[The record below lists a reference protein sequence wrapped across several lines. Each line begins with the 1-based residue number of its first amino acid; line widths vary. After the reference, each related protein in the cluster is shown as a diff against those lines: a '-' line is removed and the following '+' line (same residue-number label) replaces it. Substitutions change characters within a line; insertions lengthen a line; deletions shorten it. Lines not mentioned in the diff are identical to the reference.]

1 MNEMPV
7 SREKKMTMVLLCHF
21 LGWFGIHRFYTGK
34 TLSGVLMLLTL
45 GCGGVWVLIDMGL
58 IITGRFTDKEGKR
71 ITEWT

>member
-1 MNEMPV
+1 MNKTQV

-34 TLSGVLMLLTL
+34 KLSGILMLLTL

-58 IITGRFTDKEGKR
+58 IITGKFTDKEGKR